1 MGFTNLKELVP
12 HLRLNK
18 DDDNRLFATQRV
30 EIIEVTESDTK
41 VRWMF
46 VLENGMDINFQ
57 ENIKDITNSG
67 LLENIKNYIRKT
79 LTEENRNQR

>member
-12 HLRLNK
+12 HLSLSK

-41 VRWMF
+41 VRWKF
-46 VLENGMDINFQ
+46 ILENGVDINFQ
-57 ENIKDITNSG
+57 ESIRDITNKE

-79 LTEENRNQR
+79 LTEENRIQM